1 MRCRSNRTGNLRHV
15 SFWVMAL
22 LGLGRGCPVHAEE
35 DCLSRSRAI
44 LDAAGKQPKPAW
56 LESQPSASDI
66 RQQAMEALQAAQQP
80 PVQASTTSIAS
91 EQTGFGALSGSGHGP
106 DSGLNAVSGRNTF
119 VIYAST
125 SLGKAGLLDILE
137 EAAERDDVLV
147 VFRGMKPGQKL
158 QQFVREIHALVRR
171 FGEDKM
177 PKIAIDPNSFRQAGV
192 TVAPT
197 LTLEEDGRMLAKVQG
212 ITGIQWLQ
220 SKTDG
225 KTGNGKQD
233 EGKPSAGGVGND
245 ASVGNAGKPPNGG
258 IKTLDFGTQGPIRE
272 IAEVDLIEEMQR
284 RVTQIDWAAK
294 KREALA
300 RFWEH
305 IEFYPLPEATED
317 HERLI
322 DLSVT
327 ATRDVIA
334 PDGTLIVRAGQQVNP
349 LDRLPFTQRL
359 VVFDAT
365 SPAQVEFA
373 MKLGKEAA
381 PRRVTYIATRL
392 DRESG
397 WAGLGKIETA
407 LNAPVYLL
415 TPDLRDRFQL
425 ERLPATV
432 EAKGKAFAVKEY
444 KVGNQGQGIEGIN
457 QGQPAKRLGK
467 VAP

>member
-22 LGLGRGCPVHAEE
+22 LGLGRGCPVNAEE
-35 DCLSRSRAI
+35 DWLSRSRAI
-44 LDAAGKQPKPAW
+44 LDAVGKQPKPAW
-56 LESQPSASDI
+56 LETRPSDLDT
-66 RQQAMEALQAAQQP
+66 RKRAMEALQAAQKP
-80 PVQASTTSIAS
+80 QAKAS
-91 EQTGFGALSGSGHGP
+91 ATDSFPGQGVFNP
-106 DSGLNAVSGRNTF
+106 DSGLTADAGRKTF

-125 SLGKAGLLDILE
+125 SLGEAGLLDILGD
-137 EAAERDDVLV
+137 AAGRDDVLV

-171 FGEDKM
+171 FGEDKQ
-177 PKIAIDPNSFRQAGV
+177 PHVIIDPNRFRHAGV

-197 LTLEEDGRMLAKVQG
+197 LTLEEDGKVLAKVQG
-212 ITGIQWLQ
+212 ITGIEWLK

-225 KTGNGKQD
+225 KLGNGKQD
-233 EGKPSAGGVGND
+233 EGNPSAGGVG
-245 ASVGNAGKPPNGG
+245 SVGKQPNGE

-284 RVTQIDWAAK
+284 RVTQIDWNAK

-305 IEFYPLPEATED
+305 TQFYELPEAAENR
-317 HERLI
+317 ERLI
-322 DLSVT
+322 DPGVT
-327 ATRDVIA
+327 APRDVTA
-334 PDGTLIVRAGQQVNP
+334 PDGTLIVRAGQHINP

-373 MKLGKEAA
+373 LRLGREAA

-397 WAGLGKIETA
+397 WEGLAKIETA

-425 ERLPATV
+425 ERSPAMV
-432 EAKGKAFAVKEY
+432 EAKDKAFVVREY
-444 KVGNQGQGIEGIN
+444 KVGNGGNGFDRSK
-457 QGQPAKRLGK
+457 QGQPAKRQGK
-467 VAP
+467 VAS

>member
-1 MRCRSNRTGNLRHV
+1 MHCRSERAGYLRPM
-15 SFWVMAL
+15 SFWILTL
-22 LGLGRGCPVHAEE
+22 LDLGWACPVHAEE
-35 DCLSRSRAI
+35 DWLSRSRAI

-56 LESQPSASDI
+56 LETRPSAPDI
-66 RQQAMEALQAAQQP
+66 RKQAMEALQAAQKPQLKASATISSP
-80 PVQASTTSIAS
+80 GQA
-91 EQTGFGALSGSGHGP
+91 GFNP
-106 DSGLNAVSGRNTF
+106 DSGINSDPRRKTF

-125 SLGKAGLLDILE
+125 SLGEAGLLDILE
-137 EAAERDDVLV
+137 EAAGRDDMLV
-147 VFRGMKPGQKL
+147 VFRGMKPNQKL

-171 FGEDKM
+171 FGEDRQ
-177 PKIAIDPNSFRQAGV
+177 PHVVIDPNRFRHAGV

-197 LTLEEDGRMLAKVQG
+197 LTLEEDGKVLARVQG
-212 ITGIQWLQ
+212 IAGIQWLQ

-225 KTGNGKQD
+225 KLGNGEQD
-233 EGKPSAGGVGND
+233 EGNPSAGGVGNV
-245 ASVGNAGKPPNGG
+245 ASIGKQPNGK
-258 IKTLDFGTQGPIRE
+258 IKTLDLGIQGPTRE

-305 IEFYPLPEATED
+305 TEFYTLPEATENR
-317 HERLI
+317 ERLV
-322 DLSVT
+322 DPSVT
-327 ATRDVIA
+327 APRDVTA
-334 PDGTLIVRAGQQVNP
+334 PDGTLIVRAGQRINP

-365 SPAQVEFA
+365 SQAQVEFA
-373 MKLGKEAA
+373 LRLGKEAA

-397 WAGLGKIETA
+397 WEGLGEIETA

-425 ERLPATV
+425 ERSPTIV
-432 EAKGKAFAVKEY
+432 EAKGKAFAVKEL
-444 KVGNQGQGIEGIN
+444 KVRAESGQAGSPQKISES
-457 QGQPAKRLGK
+457 RR
-467 VAP
+467 

>member
-1 MRCRSNRTGNLRHV
+1 
-15 SFWVMAL
+15 MAL

-35 DCLSRSRAI
+35 DWLSRSRAI
-44 LDAAGKQPKPAW
+44 LDAVGKQPKPAW
-56 LESQPSASDI
+56 LENQPSVSDI
-66 RQQAMEALQAAQQP
+66 RKQAMEALQAAQKP
-80 PVQASTTSIAS
+80 PVQAPITSITSGQA
-91 EQTGFGALSGSGHGP
+91 GFGSLSGYGS
-106 DSGLNAVSGRNTF
+106 DSGLTADSDRKTF

-125 SLGKAGLLDILE
+125 SLGEAGLLDILGD
-137 EAAERDDVLV
+137 AAARDDVLV
-147 VFRGMKPGQKL
+147 VFRGVKPGQKL

-171 FGEDKM
+171 FGEDKQ
-177 PKIAIDPNSFRQAGV
+177 PHVIIDPNRFRHAGV

-197 LTLEEDGRMLAKVQG
+197 LTLEEDGKVLAKVQG
-212 ITGIQWLQ
+212 ITGIEWLK

-225 KTGNGKQD
+225 KLGNGKQD
-233 EGKPSAGGVGND
+233 EGNPSAGGVGN
-245 ASVGNAGKPPNGG
+245 VGKQPNGE

-284 RVTQIDWAAK
+284 RVSQIDWATK

-305 IEFYPLPEATED
+305 AEFYELPEAAENR
-317 HERLI
+317 ERLI
-322 DLSVT
+322 DPSVT
-327 ATRDVIA
+327 APRDVIA
-334 PDGTLIVRAGQQVNP
+334 PDGTLIVRAGQQINP

-373 MKLGKEAA
+373 LRLGREAA

-397 WAGLGKIETA
+397 WEGLAKIETA
-407 LNAPVYLL
+407 LNAPVFLL

-425 ERLPATV
+425 ERSPCMV
-432 EAKGKAFAVKEY
+432 EAKGKAFTVREY
-444 KVGNQGQGIEGIN
+444 KVGKVDEGVDRIN
-457 QGQPAKRLGK
+457 QGQPANLQGK

>member
-1 MRCRSNRTGNLRHV
+1 MRCRSERTGNLRHV

-35 DCLSRSRAI
+35 DWLSRSRAI

-56 LESQPSASDI
+56 LETRPSDPDI
-66 RQQAMEALQAAQQP
+66 RKQAMEALQAAQKLP
-80 PVQASTTSIAS
+80 IQAPTTSIAS
-91 EQTGFGALSGSGHGP
+91 GQAGFGALPGAGHGP
-106 DSGLNAVSGRNTF
+106 DSGLNADSGRKTF

-125 SLGKAGLLDILE
+125 SLGEAGLLDILE
-137 EAAERDDVLV
+137 EAAGRDDVLV
-147 VFRGMKPGQKL
+147 VFRGMKPNQKL
-158 QQFVREIHALVRR
+158 QQFVREIHNLVRR

-177 PKIAIDPNSFRQAGV
+177 PNIVIDPNRFRHAGV

-197 LTLEEDGRMLAKVQG
+197 LTLEENDHVLAKVQG
-212 ITGIQWLQ
+212 ITGIRWLQ

-225 KTGNGKQD
+225 KLGNGKQD
-233 EGKPSAGGVGND
+233 EGNPSAGGVGND
-245 ASVGNAGKPPNGG
+245 ASVGNAGNPSNGE

-284 RVTQIDWAAK
+284 RVTQIDWTAK

-300 RFWEH
+300 RFWGH
-305 IEFYPLPEATED
+305 TQFYELPEATED
-317 HERLI
+317 RERLI
-322 DLSVT
+322 DPSVT
-327 ATRDVIA
+327 APRDVIA
-334 PDGTLIVRAGQQVNP
+334 PDGTLIVRAGQRVNP

-397 WAGLGKIETA
+397 WDGLGKIETA
-407 LNAPVYLL
+407 LNAPVFLL

-432 EAKGKAFAVKEY
+432 EAKGKAFAVKEF
-444 KVGNQGQGIEGIN
+444 KVRVEAGQAVSSQHRGG
-457 QGQPAKRLGK
+457 PR
-467 VAP
+467 

>member
-1 MRCRSNRTGNLRHV
+1 MRCRSERTGNLRHV
-15 SFWVMAL
+15 SFWVMAM
-22 LGLGRGCPVHAEE
+22 LGLGRGCPVHAE
-35 DCLSRSRAI
+35 DDWLSRSRAI

-66 RQQAMEALQAAQQP
+66 RKQAMEALQAAQKQREQTP
-80 PVQASTTSIAS
+80 TTSITSGQA
-91 EQTGFGALSGSGHGP
+91 GFRALPGAEHGP
-106 DSGLNAVSGRNTF
+106 DSGLNADSGRKTF

-125 SLGKAGLLDILE
+125 SLGEAGLLDILE
-137 EAAERDDVLV
+137 EAAGRDDVLV
-147 VFRGMKPGQKL
+147 VFRGMKPNQKL

-171 FGEDKM
+171 FGEDRQ
-177 PKIAIDPNSFRQAGV
+177 PHVVIDPNRFRQVGV

-197 LTLEEDGRMLAKVQG
+197 LTLEKDGKVLARVQG

-220 SKTDG
+220 SRTDG
-225 KTGNGKQD
+225 KLGNGKQGERITND
-233 EGKPSAGGVGND
+233 GNVD
-245 ASVGNAGKPPNGG
+245 GADKPPNGE

-284 RVTQIDWAAK
+284 RVSQIDWAAK
-294 KREALA
+294 QREALA

-305 IEFYPLPEATED
+305 TEFYTLPEATED
-317 HERLI
+317 RERLI
-322 DLSVT
+322 DPSVT
-327 ATRDVIA
+327 APRDVIA
-334 PDGTLIVRAGQQVNP
+334 PDGTLIVRAGQRINP

-359 VVFDAT
+359 IVFDAT

-397 WAGLGKIETA
+397 WEGLGKIETA

-425 ERLPATV
+425 ERSPATV
-432 EAKGKAFAVKEY
+432 EAEGRAFAVREF
-444 KVGNQGQGIEGIN
+444 KVRVEAGQAVSS
-457 QGQPAKRLGK
+457 QYTSDFHR
-467 VAP
+467 